1 MTHEFKEIITSY
13 YVAKQQG
20 IPAVMATVVDVEGS
34 SYRRPGV
41 GMLILKNGKTI
52 GAVSGGCV
60 EKEVLRQAQS
70 VFDTGEPKIMTY
82 DGKYRL
88 GCEGLLY
95 ILIETFEINTAGI
108 ESIQKHLESRIPFDI
123 KSWYSKTDDRNTNM
137 GSIVV
142 FENSKTFFF
151 SDPID
156 ELSMNQHPDSE
167 CFFREMKPCFRLIII
182 GAEHDAVQ
190 LCTIASAMGWEVE
203 VICSPKNPKYLEDF
217 PGAQKVIPM
226 GHEELSILND
236 DDQTAIILMTHNF
249 AKDLLYL
256 QAIKDVQVSYIGLLG
271 PARRREKLLSAFIE
285 YYPEV
290 TDDFMETIHGPAGLN
305 LGAETPQEIA
315 VAIIAE
321 ILSVVRNQKPIPL
334 QDKKGAIHDDP
345 KRKNLKTIN
354 VKS

>member
-1 MTHEFKEIITSY
+1 MTHEFKEIIASY
-13 YVAKQQG
+13 AVAKQQG

-60 EKEVLRQAQS
+60 EKEVLRQAQT
-70 VFDTGEPKIMTY
+70 VFDSGSPKVMTY

-95 ILIETFEINTAGI
+95 ILIETFEINNAGI
-108 ESIQKHLESRIPFDI
+108 ESIQKHLELRIPFDI
-123 KSWYSKTDDRNTNM
+123 KSFYSKIDDHNSNM
-137 GSIVV
+137 GSVVV
-142 FENSKTFFF
+142 FEKSNTFFF
-151 SDPID
+151 SDQVDQVSFP
-156 ELSMNQHPDSE
+156 QHTDTE

-182 GAEHDAVQ
+182 GAEHDAAQ
-190 LCTIASAMGWEVE
+190 LCTLASVMGWEVE
-203 VICSPKNPKYLEDF
+203 VICSPKAPKNLEDF
-217 PGAQKVIPM
+217 PGAKEVTPVS
-226 GHEELSILND
+226 HEELRITND
-236 DDQTAIILMTHNF
+236 DDQTAIVLMTHNF

-256 QAIKDVQVSYIGLLG
+256 QAIKDVNVSYIGLLG

-290 TDDFMETIHGPAGLN
+290 TAEFIEIIHGPAGLN

-315 VAIIAE
+315 IAIIAE
-321 ILSVVRNQKPIPL
+321 ILSVIRDQDPIPL
-334 QDKKGAIHDDP
+334 QDKKGAIHDDS
-345 KRKNLKTIN
+345 KRKSIKTIH
-354 VKS
+354 VKD